1 MNAWPIVVLLA
12 VSPPDD
18 LGPDVR
24 EQCAAQIASVSAA
37 KARTDLLDEERAAL
51 VDETSRRLDSCVK
64 MARITSQSES
74 YRASHRKCPCTEG
87 DVSWTDADATVCGLD
102 IQSYYQVRQLYDS
115 RRIPETDPNR
125 QRDMAD
131 YLGRLRSCVL
141 ATRARSA
148 QKHALEDLD
157 ARGRQ
162 AIADGK
168 VSPCYRREMGD
179 RWAGLFVV
187 NGPEAPRFLNPAEKY
202 YWKSTIPRAV
212 EECRAANLADQ
223 FRNDPDVVQVVA
235 SGNLCDARSKRAD
248 AEHEISTEKRYS
260 KRAGVVNLSKLES
273 LKDDLKEQEARI
285 SRATAKLNGVNR
297 KPLQCSDER
306 LRTMQACYSANGDGE
321 LPVACS
327 ADAVQAEVTLFTED
341 D

>member
-1 MNAWPIVVLLA
+1 MN
-12 VSPPDD
+12 
-18 LGPDVR
+18 
-24 EQCAAQIASVSAA
+24 AA
-37 KARTDLLDEERAAL
+37 KARTDLLEEERAAL
-51 VDETSRRLDSCVK
+51 VDQTSRQLDNCVQVARL
-64 MARITSQSES
+64 RNQSEA

-87 DVSWTDADATVCGLD
+87 DVTWTDEDAAVCGVD
-102 IQSYYQVRQLYDS
+102 IQIYYQTRHLYDS

-125 QRDMAD
+125 QKGMAD

-141 ATRARSA
+141 AAHARSA
-148 QKHALEDLD
+148 QKQALADLD
-157 ARGRQ
+157 SRGRQ

-187 NGPEAPRFLNPAEKY
+187 NGPEAPRFLTPAEKY

-248 AEHEISTEKRYS
+248 AEREISSEKRYS

-273 LKDDLKEQEARI
+273 LKDDLKEQDGRI

-297 KPLQCSDER
+297 KPLQCSDAR
-306 LRTMQACYSANGDGE
+306 LKTMQACYSANGDGE

-327 ADAVQAEVTLFTED
+327 ADAVQAEVTLFGED